1 MAISG
6 KETCHFIVK
15 FKLKYWFRLNTTYY
29 TMAPVFCKT
38 GFSCEDS
45 SYLIM
50 FQEFVIGNW
59 NPGWLFD
66 VTNNLSHANQL
77 PSISRLKLV
86 STTYNITSSSNGCS
100 CSSSSI
106 SLSKSSLFHYALWDA
121 DLYLL
126 LCEVFLSECRMIVD

>member
-6 KETCHFIVK
+6 KETCHFIVNLE
-15 FKLKYWFRLNTTYY
+15 LKYWFRLNTTYY

-38 GFSCEDS
+38 CFSCEDS

-50 FQEFVIGNW
+50 FQEFVIGNC
-59 NPGWLFD
+59 NPSWLFD
-66 VTNNLSHANQL
+66 ATNNLSHANQL
-77 PSISRLKLV
+77 PPISRLKLV
-86 STTYNITSSSNGCS
+86 STTYNITSSSDGSS
-100 CSSSSI
+100 CFSSI

-126 LCEVFLSECRMIVD
+126 VCEVFLSECRMIVD